1 MALTSIYG
9 RRSAFVRRGEQP
21 VSPATAAHDVP
32 ALARAR
38 LVLPLRCVVVLLVSI
53 VALAPRAAADQP
65 TPDPSLD
72 VRPDP
77 APTQSQAAPAKQR
90 PTPVQKQAVPTAP
103 TYVAPSGAN
112 ATAHTTSWQPAT
124 PRSGRVSAHHPRTS
138 AADRRN
144 RSHEQARRAGH
155 ASAIAAL
162 QRLSPPLA
170 ARRLLRPPAAPTS
183 SSDDTGAQELLF
195 AGLALLL
202 FVAASGSLVRLTTR
216 DVRREPRS

>member
-1 MALTSIYG
+1 MH
-9 RRSAFVRRGEQP
+9 R
-21 VSPATAAHDVP
+21 
-32 ALARAR
+32 
-38 LVLPLRCVVVLLVSI
+38 VVVLLVSI
-53 VALAPRAAADQP
+53 VALAPPGAAADQP
-65 TPDPSLD
+65 TPDASPD

-77 APTQSQAAPAKQR
+77 APAQSQAAPAKQL
-90 PTPVQKQAVPTAP
+90 PTSVQKQAVPTAP

-112 ATAHTTSWQPAT
+112 ASAQTTSWQPAT

-138 AADRRN
+138 GADRRN
-144 RSHEQARRAGH
+144 RSHELERRARH

-162 QRLSPPLA
+162 QRLSPQLA

-183 SSDDTGAQELLF
+183 SSDDTGAQALLF

-216 DVRREPRS
+216 DVRGDPGP

>member
-1 MALTSIYG
+1 M
-9 RRSAFVRRGEQP
+9 
-21 VSPATAAHDVP
+21 
-32 ALARAR
+32 
-38 LVLPLRCVVVLLVSI
+38 LLVSI
-53 VALAPRAAADQP
+53 VALAPPAAAADQP
-65 TPDPSLD
+65 TPDPALD

-77 APTQSQAAPAKQR
+77 APAESQAAPAKQR

-112 ATAHTTSWQPAT
+112 AYTTSRQPAT
-124 PRSGRVSAHHPRTS
+124 PGAGRASAHHPRTS
-138 AADRRN
+138 AADRRD
-144 RSHEQARRAGH
+144 RSHERERRARH

-183 SSDDTGAQELLF
+183 SSDDTAAQALLF